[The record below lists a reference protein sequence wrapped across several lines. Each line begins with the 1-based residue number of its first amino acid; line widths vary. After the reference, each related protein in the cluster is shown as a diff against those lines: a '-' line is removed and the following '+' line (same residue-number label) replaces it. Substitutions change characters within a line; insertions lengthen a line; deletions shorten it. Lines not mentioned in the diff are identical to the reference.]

1 MVCPMRLV
9 VLAFS
14 LAVALAVAAYSFF
27 YMRELRLTL
36 DDGRDERGAPK
47 SLRSRALEFINGRC
61 VRVRARE
68 RERGRDEI
76 GRASCR
82 AAALTLAQV
91 PAGRV
96 SLSTWRRWRL
106 RRVGEHRRSGRGSAQ
121 LSALPSLMYLVP

>member
-1 MVCPMRLV
+1 MRLV

-68 RERGRDEI
+68 RERERRD
-76 GRASCR
+76 RAGKSPSSGADARAGTCWACIALYVAAVATAPRRRAPSQRPRQRPTERATLPHVSC
-82 AAALTLAQV
+82 AIAEL
-91 PAGRV
+91 
-96 SLSTWRRWRL
+96 
-106 RRVGEHRRSGRGSAQ
+106 
-121 LSALPSLMYLVP
+121 